1 MVESTMEHGY
11 DSSRVIRKNIALLRQ
26 SVPLTGMSQA
36 VSIGSAPDKGDE
48 PLEDFPDQAEKAFL
62 RPREKVETEYS
73 RKHHKT
79 MSTTK
84 EQLQRMIMERAY
96 NTEGHFRTPS
106 GIVTNYFDF
115 FKISLKHEGVKL
127 AGELVYNEIKDLNIC
142 ALGGAG
148 HPIASIL
155 CRAAFLKEIGVFY
168 IRDSMRK
175 EGNLN
180 EPKWIESRI
189 KAGDRV
195 ALVGDVVASGS
206 QLIRAMEEVIQ
217 FGAYIVSVVVIIDS
231 NEGNGVENIEKFIQ
245 LNQMDNCKVSVLFNR
260 DELLKQHV

>member
-1 MVESTMEHGY
+1 
-11 DSSRVIRKNIALLRQ
+11 
-26 SVPLTGMSQA
+26 
-36 VSIGSAPDKGDE
+36 
-48 PLEDFPDQAEKAFL
+48 
-62 RPREKVETEYS
+62 
-73 RKHHKT
+73 
-79 MSTTK
+79 MSTTRNALK
-84 EQLQRMIMERAY
+84 EMIRTRAY
-96 NTEGHFRTPS
+96 NTEGHYRTPS

-168 IRDSMRK
+168 VRDSMRK
-175 EGNLN
+175 DGNLS

-217 FGAYIVSVVVIIDS
+217 FGAYIVSIVIFIDS
-231 NEGNGVENIEKFIQ
+231 NEGNGIENIEKFIK
-245 LNQMDNCKVSVLFNR
+245 LNQMDNCRVSILFNR
-260 DELLKQHV
+260 DELMENDS

>member
-1 MVESTMEHGY
+1 M
-11 DSSRVIRKNIALLRQ
+11 KN
-26 SVPLTGMSQA
+26 MS
-36 VSIGSAPDKGDE
+36 G
-48 PLEDFPDQAEKAFL
+48 
-62 RPREKVETEYS
+62 
-73 RKHHKT
+73 
-79 MSTTK
+79 TK
-84 EQLQRMIMERAY
+84 KKLKELILQRAY

-106 GIVTNYFDF
+106 GIVSNYFDF
-115 FKISLKHEGVKL
+115 FQISLKHEGVKL
-127 AGELVYNEIKDLNIC
+127 AGKLVYKEIKDLNIC

-148 HPIASIL
+148 HPIASVL
-155 CRAAFLKEIGVFY
+155 CRAAYLKEIGVFY

-217 FGAYIVSVVVIIDS
+217 FGAYIVAIVIIIDTNVS
-231 NEGNGVENIEKFIQ
+231 NGIDNIEKFIT
-245 LNQMDNCKVSVLFNR
+245 LNQMDNCPVSVVFTQ
-260 DELLKQHV
+260 DELMEKDS